1 MKRPMSSLAYRGGAR
16 RASDREG
23 RTVPMA
29 HERYEVELHC
39 GRCRRTTVHLVAV
52 GDRSLSRVICI
63 PCGRAVAVDTLQF
76 MEQYVDSVM
85 RRLMAKPFEITTE
98 FTRSPR
104 EFITSL
110 PSRVLTKPFRVAAEL
125 RTTMDIV
132 RLRRRTPPPTPP
144 AMPAAPGEL
153 PAVERRCKV
162 LLSAPLMWAHSAEE
176 IIDAA
181 DDLGYDGVEMW
192 AYLLS
197 WGAADPAAVKARAQQ
212 RGLLLTLHAQSWDLN
227 LSSRLDPIRSASLDA
242 THASLDLAE
251 RLGARLVVIHPGR
264 ITVPFDDAEAYWPR
278 LVASLRELADD
289 AAARGLRV
297 GVEHMEPRQGEYVVT
312 PEQANRLIRA
322 VGRPNVGTVLDTAHI
337 PWGEDET
344 AFIAGLEHI
353 IHVHLS
359 DADESRL
366 HLPLGQGGRD
376 LVRLL
381 GALRDYRGAIALEG
395 FSIEAGTDLVRWNK
409 GRFEELW
416 RESTAVRGVVASF
429 PPR

>member
-1 MKRPMSSLAYRGGAR
+1 MAWMPIVRMRSVVVPILGQVILPERDARRWVPAAPGRQEVLRSPMKRPMSSLAYRGGAR

-52 GDRSLSRVICI
+52 GDRSLSRVMCI

-85 RRLMAKPFEITTE
+85 RRLLAKPFEITTE

-144 AMPAAPGEL
+144 AMPAA
-153 PAVERRCKV
+153 
-162 LLSAPLMWAHSAEE
+162 
-176 IIDAA
+176 
-181 DDLGYDGVEMW
+181 
-192 AYLLS
+192 
-197 WGAADPAAVKARAQQ
+197 
-212 RGLLLTLHAQSWDLN
+212 
-227 LSSRLDPIRSASLDA
+227 

-251 RLGARLVVIHPGR
+251 QLGARLVVIHPGR

-289 AAARGLRV
+289 AAARGLHV

-312 PEQANRLIRA
+312 PEQANRLIHA
-322 VGRPNVGTVLDTAHI
+322 VGRPNIGTVLDTAHI

-381 GALRDYRGAIALEG
+381 GALRDYGGATALAG

-409 GRFEELW
+409 GRF
-416 RESTAVRGVVASF
+416 
-429 PPR
+429 